1 MKFDTVATLQCGR
14 YLDEPKQL
22 EVRVANFSSWRTE
35 YINNFVS
42 VLVTRANGAK
52 REPYINWRETLPV
65 LHLVVLDAR
74 IDISKKRY
82 KFGELILSPQARC
95 AGSIDEGDDITIV
108 YVQHPDRI
116 REGLGNL
123 FAQTSQG
130 VPATD
135 QVKRDLA
142 QAFEQALCLPGRHR
156 SVVQLD
162 GLPLMGNRKPER
174 KRDKSLTPIRS
185 LVMAKRRARK
195 AAVGLRRMFWMGRS
209 SQCHV
214 RALER
219 REKECSVSLLPD
231 PASPRLTRLTSE
243 VEELGEEMN
252 REAARIREEILTRL
266 KEV

>member
-1 MKFDTVATLQCGR
+1 MKFDTVATLRCEP
-14 YLDEPKQL
+14 YLDETKTL

-42 VLVTRANGAK
+42 VIVTRANGAK

-74 IDISKKRY
+74 INISKKRY
-82 KFGELILSPQARC
+82 RFGGSIPAPQARC
-95 AGSIDEGDDITIV
+95 EGGMEEGDDITIV
-108 YVQHPDRI
+108 YIQHPDRI

-123 FAQTSQG
+123 FVQTPEG

-135 QVKRDLA
+135 QVKKDFA
-142 QAFEQALCLPGRHR
+142 AAVEKALCLPGRHR
-156 SVVQLD
+156 SVAQLD
-162 GLPLMGNRKPER
+162 GLPLLGNRKPER
-174 KRDKSLTPIRS
+174 KRDKSLTPIRH

-195 AAVGLRRMFWMGRS
+195 AATGLRRMFWMGRS
-209 SQCHV
+209 SQFHV
-214 RALER
+214 RAMER
-219 REKECSVSLLPD
+219 REKECSLSLLPD

-252 REAARIREEILTRL
+252 REANRIRQEILTRL